1 MRKLLTLGG
10 LRTRLTAALAMTSAA
25 TAVLVLTGALWIING
40 IVDRADQRELRGHYD
55 ALQSVLQQEAHRAAA
70 MSALVAS
77 MPPVQQAMQQGDR
90 ATLDKFFVPGFAAMK
105 TAYGVEQF
113 QFHTAPATSFFRV
126 HLPEKFGDDL
136 SGFRKTVVD
145 ANTGGK
151 TVLGLEGGV
160 AGLGIRGVVPVRLGD
175 KQLGTVEFGL
185 SFGQAF
191 FEQFKQMRH
200 VDVAFHL
207 RDKDAFKTF
216 GGTLGGASFFAP
228 AEYRAATDG
237 GFLIHAGAL
246 SGKPVAALLG
256 PITDFSGQPIGA
268 VEIVMDNSDYIAWV
282 AQAHRIA
289 IATAALALLI
299 AGLCGLVI
307 ARGIARPIIDMTEA
321 MRLLAAGNYDI
332 AVPGQQRGDEV
343 GRMAAAVDVFRA
355 NAIER
360 ARLESGQVQAEQA
373 AREKRAA
380 LLAMAEKIELEIN
393 KALGEIGARIA
404 PMVNTA
410 GDMSASASRTGASAQ
425 GAAGAATRALENAQT
440 VASAAEQLAASI
452 REIGAQVNLSAAAVG
467 RAVAAG
473 KETRGTMAAL
483 NEQVGRIGAV
493 ADMIGEVAARTN
505 LLALNATIEAARAGD
520 AGKGFAVVASE
531 VKQLAAQTARST
543 AEITRHL
550 GDVRQATG
558 ASVAAV
564 GRIEQTIQEI
574 DAIASTIAAAVE
586 QQGAS
591 TAEIARTV
599 TETATA
605 ANEMTRRIG
614 EVSAEADQTNL
625 RTARVRDDTSALAAV
640 VAELQKSVIR
650 VVRTATAEVDRRHG
664 IRHVVD
670 LPCRLTAS
678 GHGTLAARI
687 EDLSEGGAAVSEGP
701 ALPIGT
707 RGTLEVDRL
716 GVVLPF
722 VVRAAAGV
730 SLHLEFDLA
739 PDLADRLRQALERVA
754 LQQAA

>member
-25 TAVLVLTGALWIING
+25 TAVLVLIGALWIING

-105 TAYGVEQF
+105 NAYGVEQF

-191 FEQFKQMRH
+191 FAQFKQMRH

-207 RDKDAFKTF
+207 RDKDAFKAF
-216 GGTLGGASFFAP
+216 GGTLDGASFFAP

-246 SGKPVAALLG
+246 AGKPVAALLG

-425 GAAGAATRALENAQT
+425 GAAGAATQALENAQT

-543 AEITRHL
+543 AEIARHL

-574 DAIASTIAAAVE
+574 DAIANTIAAAV
-586 QQGAS
+586 
-591 TAEIARTV
+591 
-599 TETATA
+599 A
-605 ANEMTRRIG
+605 AGRLDRGDRPHGDRDRNGSE
-614 EVSAEADQTNL
+614 
-625 RTARVRDDTSALAAV
+625 RDDAADRRGV
-640 VAELQKSVIR
+640 GGGRSDEPAHGAGARRYLGAGGGGGGVAEVGHPRGAHGDGRRGSAAR
-650 VVRTATAEVDRRHG
+650 HPPRGGPAMPHERRRARHGGGADRRPVG
-664 IRHVVD
+664 GW
-670 LPCRLTAS
+670 CR
-678 GHGTLAARI
+678 GVRRPGAADR
-687 EDLSEGGAAVSEGP
+687 DAWHAGGGPARGGAAIRRARRRRRFTAPGIRPGP
-701 ALPIGT
+701 
-707 RGTLEVDRL
+707 
-716 GVVLPF
+716 
-722 VVRAAAGV
+722 
-730 SLHLEFDLA
+730 
-739 PDLADRLRQALERVA
+739 
-754 LQQAA
+754 